1 LTAANFGRR
10 FISCLCKKYKDKNG
24 SFWQKYKVKKAFSP
38 KVKVKIAAFSP
49 KIKDKIKLYIGKIR
63 WG

>member
-1 LTAANFGRR
+1 MAVFG
-10 FISCLCKKYKDKNG
+10 KNTRL
-24 SFWQKYKVKKAFSP
+24 KKAFFP

>member
-1 LTAANFGRR
+1 LTKIQG
-10 FISCLCKKYKDKNG
+10 
-24 SFWQKYKVKKAFSP
+24 KKAFFP